1 MRTIQSRRRFLA
13 NLSLLGAAG
22 LVGAPR
28 SLHAEPPPETTT
40 VRLPTWSGGAYC
52 WAAQYVASEH
62 LRAEGFT
69 DVRYVE
75 ADSSVDNSEWI
86 ARGQTDF
93 DLNYPPMQIASIEAG
108 VPIKVLTGLHSGC
121 LELIAKD
128 SIHGVPDL
136 RGKRVGVDG
145 FNTSR
150 HTWLTLMAA
159 YVGLDP
165 VKDIRWVIDEKA
177 SPAELF
183 MEGKIDALLG
193 EPPNPQ
199 ELRARKIGHTIVNNA
214 IDRPWSQYFCC
225 MIAGRADYVNR
236 YPVATKRVLRAI
248 LKAADLCASDPR
260 LAAQQ
265 AVDRGLLPRY
275 DYALQTVKDI
285 RYDRWR
291 DYDPEDSLRF
301 YALRMRE
308 TSMIKSSPQKIIAE
322 GTDWRFLNE
331 LKQELKG

>member
-1 MRTIQSRRRFLA
+1 MYAVQSRRRFLT
-13 NLSLLGAAG
+13 NLSLLGVAG

-28 SLHAEPPPETTT
+28 ELHAEPPPETTT
-40 VRLPTWSGGAYC
+40 VRLPRWIDYGYC
-52 WAAQYVASEH
+52 WAASYIAGEL

-69 DVRYVE
+69 DVRYVQ
-75 ADSSVDNSEWI
+75 ADTSVDNAQWLAHGDI
-86 ARGQTDF
+86 DF
-93 DLNYPPMQIASIEAG
+93 DLNYPPMHITSIDAG
-108 VPIKVLTGLHSGC
+108 VPIKVLTGVHSGC

-128 SIHGVPDL
+128 SIHSVPEL

-145 FNTSR
+145 FNTAR
-150 HTWLTLMAA
+150 HTWLILIAA

-165 VKDIRWVIDEKA
+165 VKDIRWVVNED
-177 SPAELF
+177 PAELF
-183 MEGKIDALLG
+183 IDGKIDALLG
-193 EPPNPQ
+193 EPPYPQ
-199 ELRARKIGHTIVNNA
+199 QLRARKIGHTIVSNA
-214 IDRPWSQYFCC
+214 VDHPWSQYFCC
-225 MIAGRADYVNR
+225 MIAGSADYVSR
-236 YPVATKRVLRAI
+236 HPVATKRVLRAI

-260 LAAQQ
+260 LAARQ

-275 DYALQTVKDI
+275 DYALQVLRDI

-308 TSMIKSSPQKIIAE
+308 AGMIKSSPQEITAE